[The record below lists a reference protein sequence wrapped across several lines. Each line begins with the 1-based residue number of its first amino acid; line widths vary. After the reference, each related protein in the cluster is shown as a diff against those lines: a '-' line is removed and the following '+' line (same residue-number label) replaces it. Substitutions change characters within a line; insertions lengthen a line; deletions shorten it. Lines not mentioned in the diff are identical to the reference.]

1 MKKPWNI
8 WLLGAFAVTL
18 SIAGCER
25 KPDLDSLKAQ
35 QLLQAEYDQR
45 PATGVMILVDNL
57 GLRQG
62 LDAKYWKLTKVYPN
76 KLWADYTLTD
86 DARKVLKLPDGGD
99 RIQWRPGADGKF
111 QFYVLTVAANHLRA
125 HDVQEPEQDSIPGA
139 ATSKI
144 TAFNESVNLE
154 GVPQPLQNIAHNPG
168 NTLSVRR
175 HAAFVLDAGG
185 WKLQSIT

>member
-1 MKKPWNI
+1 M
-8 WLLGAFAVTL
+8 T
-18 SIAGCER
+18 GCSPE
-25 KPDLDSLKAQ
+25 PNLDAARAQ
-35 QLLQAEYDQR
+35 ALLQAEYDQR
-45 PATGVMILVDNL
+45 SPAGAVIMVDNV

-76 KLWADYTLTD
+76 KRWADYTLTD
-86 DARKVLKLPDGGD
+86 DARKIMKLPDGGD
-99 RIQWRPGADGKF
+99 VVQWRPDADGKF
-111 QFYVLTVAANHLRA
+111 HFYVITMAANHLRA
-125 HDVQEPEQDSIPGA
+125 RDVQEPEQDSIPGA

-144 TAFNESVNLE
+144 AAFNESVNLE

-175 HAAFVLDAGG
+175 HAAFVLDSGN